1 MILMLDY
8 STAVI
13 RSYDMP
19 ICVYIEVY
27 VDIYELE
34 LRVLFDCRDLLDCD
48 EDMKFRTNYH
58 FSPNIACSTQ

>member
-1 MILMLDY
+1 MILMWDY

-34 LRVLFDCRDLLDCD
+34 LRVLFDCYEYMTLCSNDLFGFYVSYFL
-48 EDMKFRTNYH
+48 N
-58 FSPNIACSTQ
+58 